1 MAGKSKATV
10 VEVEEPQN
18 VVALPTLNS
27 RQDKTAQITNL
38 SALREYIGQPISW
51 REIEPSFDVL
61 TQEHFDGLPLV
72 IGGFRF
78 NDSTKFAAPDPVNP
92 DVLIPARFVSLLV
105 AAYDV
110 DSEEFTSPWVIV
122 NDGSTGIAKQL
133 QMMISR
139 QTGEDAWF
147 MSRDEINRH
156 ANEIPPIIA
165 EKGFRR
171 SDYPFTAPDG
181 KVSTATTWYIA

>member
-1 MAGKSKATV
+1 MAGKAKSSDV
-10 VEVEEPQN
+10 VEVEPTTA
-18 VVALPTLNS
+18 VALPTLNS
-27 RQDKTAQITNL
+27 RQDVVAKVSNL
-38 SALREYIGQPISW
+38 AALRQYMGQPISW
-51 REIEPSFDVL
+51 QEIEPSFDVL
-61 TQEHFDGLPLV
+61 TQEEFADIPLV

-78 NDSTKFAAPDPVNP
+78 NDSTKFASPDPENP

-105 AAYDV
+105 AAYDT

-133 QMMISR
+133 QKMISNE
-139 QTGEDAWF
+139 TGEDAF
-147 MSRDEINRH
+147 LMSRDEINRH
-156 ANEIPPIIA
+156 SNAVPPIIA

-171 SDYPFTAPDG
+171 SDYPYTDEKG